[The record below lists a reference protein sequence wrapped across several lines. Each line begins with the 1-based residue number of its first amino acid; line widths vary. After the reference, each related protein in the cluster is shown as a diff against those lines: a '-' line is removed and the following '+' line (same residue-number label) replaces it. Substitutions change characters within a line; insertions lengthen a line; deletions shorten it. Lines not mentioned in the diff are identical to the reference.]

1 MNNNLRLKC
10 LIDMDALEHNID
22 EYKKIITKGTKM
34 LGVVKSDAYGH
45 GAYEV
50 SRLLEEKGADY
61 LAVAFTD
68 EAVQLR
74 KMGIKLPVLILGT
87 TDKSFIEDVVKYDIT
102 PTVYTYDFAKA
113 LSDYC
118 VKSGK
123 TAKIHIKIDT
133 GMSRIGFSYKNDDLE
148 IEKIYKLPN
157 IVTEGIFTHFA
168 VADEEDTT
176 HVKRQFERF
185 CDICERLKNKG
196 VEIPIRHCC
205 NSAATIRFSEMHM
218 DMVRIGISLYGHY
231 PSDIK
236 YDIDLKPV
244 MTLVS
249 TVTHIKNVEI
259 GETIS
264 YGATYTVSEPKKI
277 ATVAIG
283 YADGLP
289 RILSDK
295 IKFTVNG
302 KKVPQV
308 GRICMDQCMID
319 VTDVN
324 NINTGDEVIIF
335 GTGKN
340 SVPIEELAKA
350 VGTISYEL
358 LCNVSRRVP
367 RCYVKN
373 KEVYRIHNY
382 LLDL

>member
-1 MNNNLRLKC
+1 MKKKLRLKC
-10 LIDMDALEHNID
+10 LIDMDALEHNIN

-34 LGVVKSDAYGH
+34 LGVVKADAYGH
-45 GAYEV
+45 GVYEV
-50 SRLLEEKGADY
+50 AKLLEEKGADY
-61 LAVAFTD
+61 LAVAFAD
-68 EAVQLR
+68 EAAELR
-74 KMGIKLPVLILGT
+74 KMGIRLPILILGM
-87 TDKSFIEDVVKYDIT
+87 TDKSYVEDIVKYDIT
-102 PTVYTYDFAKA
+102 PAVFTYGFAKA

-118 VKSGK
+118 VKNGK

-133 GMSRIGFSYKNDDLE
+133 GMSRIGYSYKNDDSE

-168 VADEEDTT
+168 VADEDDTT
-176 HVKRQFERF
+176 HVKRQFKRF
-185 CDICERLKNKG
+185 TDICERLSERG
-196 VEIPIRHCC
+196 IYIPIKHCC
-205 NSAATIRFSEMHM
+205 NSAATIRFPEMHM

-236 YDIDLKPV
+236 YDIDLKPA

-249 TVTHIKNVEI
+249 TITHIKNVEI

-264 YGATYTVSEPKKI
+264 YGATYTVNEPKKI

-289 RILSDK
+289 RILSNK
-295 IKFTVNG
+295 AKFTVNG

-324 NINTGDEVIIF
+324 NIDVGTEVIIF
-335 GTGKN
+335 GTGEN
-340 SVPIEELAKA
+340 AVPVEELANA
-350 VGTISYEL
+350 TNTISYEL
-358 LCNVSRRVP
+358 LCDVGRRVP
-367 RCYVKN
+367 RCYIRN
-373 KEVYRIHNY
+373 GEVYRIHNY